1 MINVL
6 KKFKYKRLKFG
17 DIDVSIDSYVED
29 FMPENDEILPF
40 LESIFGRPMI
50 NGVPFYIVIKY
61 YKGFKIVELLILQSD
76 GLKIGDFKNKQFMV
90 AGDMLYIG
98 LTELQNR
105 GWIEIE
111 AYRQDKRAEKR
122 LFIKLD

>member
-1 MINVL
+1 MINEL
-6 KKFKYKRLKFG
+6 KRFKYKRLKFG

-50 NGVPFYIVIKY
+50 NGVPFYVVIKY

-76 GLKIGDFKNKQFMV
+76 GLKIGNYKNKPFMI
-90 AGDMLYIG
+90 ASGMMFIG

-105 GWIEIE
+105 GWIWLDG
-111 AYRQDKRAEKR
+111 YRREKQEEKY

>member
-50 NGVPFYIVIKY
+50 NGVPFYVVIKY
-61 YKGFKIVELLILQSD
+61 YKGFKVVELMILQSD
-76 GLKIGDFKNKQFMV
+76 GLKIGDYKNKPFMI
-90 AGDMLYIG
+90 ASGMMFIG

-105 GWIEIE
+105 GWIWLDG
-111 AYRQDKRAEKR
+111 YRQKKQEEKY

>member
-1 MINVL
+1 MTNVP
-6 KKFKYKRLKFG
+6 KRFKYKRLKFG

-50 NGVPFYIVIKY
+50 NGVPFYVVIKY

-76 GLKIGDFKNKQFMV
+76 GLKIGNYKNKPFMI
-90 AGDMLYIG
+90 ASGMMFIG

-105 GWIEIE
+105 GWIWLDG
-111 AYRQDKRAEKR
+111 YRREKQEEKY